1 MRRRAMIIAAVA
13 AALTSTSV
21 DLGACGDKYLSAG
34 RGTRIRA
41 YQSIHPAT
49 ILLYRSA
56 NSTAEGVK
64 FYDELLRGAGHTPVF
79 VKHGASIADVIASR
93 KYDLIIASYDD
104 AETVKAQLAS
114 APTKPDVLPIL
125 YKPTKT
131 VAAQAARD
139 YQFLLTPDKMTKY
152 DALDQIDHVMER
164 RLSNGSTPARST
176 RTD

>member
-1 MRRRAMIIAAVA
+1 MRRRAMVIAAAA
-13 AALTSTSV
+13 AALACTSV

-56 NSTAEGVK
+56 KSTPEGVK

-79 VKHGASIADVIASR
+79 VKHGVSIADAVASR

-104 AETVKAQLAS
+104 AGTLKAQLES
-114 APTKPDVLPIL
+114 VPTKPDLLPVLD
-125 YKPTKT
+125 KPTKA

-139 YQFLLTPDKMTKY
+139 YQFLLTPHKMTKY

-164 RLSNGSTPARST
+164 RLSSASTAARSAKT
-176 RTD
+176 N